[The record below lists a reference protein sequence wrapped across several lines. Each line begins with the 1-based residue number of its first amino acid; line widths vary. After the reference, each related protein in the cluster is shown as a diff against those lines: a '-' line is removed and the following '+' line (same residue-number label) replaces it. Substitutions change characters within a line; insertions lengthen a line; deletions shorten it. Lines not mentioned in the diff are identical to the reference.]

1 MLLFFVKKFLESIG
15 LANVNVK
22 EIKRWHPKFDL
33 DKVDE
38 ITESDLPKP
47 PNDQLKCKTGQD
59 LLNIAKD
66 IYSSKVKLI
75 KICIFSWI

>member
-1 MLLFFVKKFLESIG
+1 MESIG
-15 LANVNVK
+15 LGNVDAK

-33 DKVDE
+33 DNVEE
-38 ITESDLPKP
+38 IPESELPKA

-66 IYSSKVKLI
+66 IYSTKVKQMN
-75 KICIFSWI
+75 